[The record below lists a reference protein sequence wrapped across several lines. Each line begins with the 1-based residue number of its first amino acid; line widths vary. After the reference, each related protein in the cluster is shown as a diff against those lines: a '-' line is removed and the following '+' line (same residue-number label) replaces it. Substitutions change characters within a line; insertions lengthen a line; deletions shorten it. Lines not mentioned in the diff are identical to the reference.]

1 MKLSNL
7 LKEAFD
13 AGTQPLSKEQKKAYM
28 ESIAKYNQFKENLY
42 RSADLREMAKNVTEL
57 VQMAESVALTENDD
71 WFDNVTVQR
80 NVKSLRQNVKE
91 FNKTANEVQLQQQR
105 LEALY
110 EDIGTTLN
118 RYFHI
123 DEINVPKPGAD
134 IVSDGINEDDMRDRR
149 KSQSVMGSG
158 KSEVLKKIFDKFM
171 KTLDPYS
178 SNTAPSATPLSKIFP
193 NKSQYTYEYGNGYLT
208 FIVDE
213 GKVIG
218 ATFDEDRVHDFLRH
232 MQSKGFGESIFR
244 TLRQFGTVTMLG
256 YTTVVKFD

>member
-1 MKLSNL
+1 MSQHKY

-134 IVSDGINEDDMRDRR
+134 IVSDGINE
-149 KSQSVMGSG
+149 
-158 KSEVLKKIFDKFM
+158 KKND
-171 KTLDPYS
+171 
-178 SNTAPSATPLSKIFP
+178 
-193 NKSQYTYEYGNGYLT
+193 
-208 FIVDE
+208 
-213 GKVIG
+213 
-218 ATFDEDRVHDFLRH
+218 
-232 MQSKGFGESIFR
+232 
-244 TLRQFGTVTMLG
+244 
-256 YTTVVKFD
+256 